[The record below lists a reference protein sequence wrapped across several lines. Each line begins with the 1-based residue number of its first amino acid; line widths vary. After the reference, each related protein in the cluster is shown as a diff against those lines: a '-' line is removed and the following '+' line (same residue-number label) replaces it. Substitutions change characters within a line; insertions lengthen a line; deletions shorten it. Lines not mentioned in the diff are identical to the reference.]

1 MLRFTG
7 QTTQGD
13 TINFRFN
20 DIRHIVK
27 DDDLVILDRPHDVL
41 VKFSTVEV
49 EKYEKEIIGSN
60 LSPSVSLEYY

>member
-7 QTTQGD
+7 QTTEGD

-20 DIRHIVK
+20 DIRHIAK
-27 DDDLVILDRPHDVL
+27 DDDLVFLDRPGNVL

-49 EKYEKEIIGSN
+49 EKYEKEISDSN
-60 LSPSVSLEYY
+60 FIPDVSLGYY

>member
-7 QTTQGD
+7 QTKEGD

-27 DDDLVILDRPHDVL
+27 DDDLVILDRPRDVF

-49 EKYEKEIIGSN
+49 EKYEKEIRGLN
-60 LSPSVSLEYY
+60 LSPSVSLGYY

>member
-7 QTTQGD
+7 QTTEGD
-13 TINFRFN
+13 KINFRFN

-27 DDDLVILDRPHDVL
+27 DDDLVILDRPGDVL

-49 EKYEKEIIGSN
+49 EKYGKEISDSN
-60 LSPSVSLEYY
+60 FPPAVSLGYY

>member
-7 QTTQGD
+7 QTEEGD

-20 DIRHIVK
+20 DFRHIVK
-27 DDDLVILDRPHDVL
+27 DDDLLILDKLGDVI

-49 EKYEKEIIGSN
+49 EKYEKEIKSSN
-60 LSPSVSLEYY
+60 FPPEVSPGY

>member
-7 QTTQGD
+7 KTTQGEN
-13 TINFRFN
+13 INFRFN

-27 DDDLVILDRPHDVL
+27 DDDLLILDRPSDVF

-49 EKYEKEIIGSN
+49 EKYEKDFRGSN
-60 LSPSVSLEYY
+60 FPLALG